1 MSMARFDIEEI
12 LYEAHTLGLREQVID
27 VAGKLI
33 QNNTFHD
40 ISEAYN
46 LAYQH
51 CVEQIEQL

>member
-1 MSMARFDIEEI
+1 MARFDIEEI
-12 LYEAHTLGLREQVID
+12 LYEAHALGLREQVID
-27 VAGKLI
+27 IAGKLI